1 MFLTL
6 ITFQLGLPRHP
17 SVLVGMRAEGGQ
29 QLLLLAL
36 MPKMLYLSLCLDSRV
51 EGKCISA
58 LVTPSYHFVPNMLG
72 IQCLQVNGSWLSV
85 GLSAG
90 LITTRPEA
98 KCSSHREAQGA
109 QALHRQQRTV
119 PGLPHALHFVTSLGQ
134 GKDLHRNKTKPSIQA
149 QERKFT
155 TCTNS

>member
-1 MFLTL
+1 
-6 ITFQLGLPRHP
+6 
-17 SVLVGMRAEGGQ
+17 MRVEGGQ

-36 MPKMLYLSLCLDSRV
+36 MPKMLYLSLCPDSRV

-85 GLSAG
+85 GISAG

-109 QALHRQQRTV
+109 QALHRQQRT
-119 PGLPHALHFVTSLGQ
+119 LPHALHFVTSLEWGRISTETKQ
-134 GKDLHRNKTKPSIQA
+134 NQAYRHRRESSPLALTREPLIFPSSPLS
-149 QERKFT
+149 T
-155 TCTNS
+155 TLQQTSQ